1 MKPGAFGVSVGLGR
15 MSWVRASTPAPCRRR
30 PAGHLAPHTAV
41 LLVSPVVAVLRVLR
55 RPDSAARA
63 TPHPALG
70 LTGAEGTPLLRQLWP
85 GGRRAPTSRPAGRG
99 REQPGGLGWAGSPS
113 STRPQCPL
121 ALPCVPGPP
130 SSAPHGH
137 SWWPRVSRVP
147 SRRGSGGPGRLLSG
161 HVETGAAVV
170 SGLVVRRQFR
180 ALGPTPSSAPG
191 PSVLLAR
198 TLGGSSAAQVPGP
211 PPTGR
216 AGFGFRPPPVHPWH
230 LEDKAADGRS
240 LPSPSPSPSLNNK
253 NNAEVNSECRH
264 GTPVSFQ
271 NILAPPTATAP
282 RALDIATRSCF
293 LCGLFVSWY

>member
-1 MKPGAFGVSVGLGR
+1 MAPSPWVPGGHSGPRCEGRRWFGGSAVKQRCIWKAGRGGVPRVKPGAFGVSVGLGR
-15 MSWVRASTPAPCRRR
+15 MSWVRASTPAPCRCR

-70 LTGAEGTPLLRQLWP
+70 LTGAEGTPLLRELWP

-180 ALGPTPSSAPG
+180 ALGPTPAR
-191 PSVLLAR
+191 LLAPASCLRAPWEAAVRPKCQGLLPRGGRDSASGRRRSIPGIWR
-198 TLGGSSAAQVPGP
+198 TKQQMGDLSP
-211 PPTGR
+211 
-216 AGFGFRPPPVHPWH
+216 RP
-230 LEDKAADGRS
+230 
-240 LPSPSPSPSLNNK
+240 LPLPLSIIK
-253 NNAEVNSECRH
+253 
-264 GTPVSFQ
+264 T
-271 NILAPPTATAP
+271 
-282 RALDIATRSCF
+282 TRK
-293 LCGLFVSWY
+293 